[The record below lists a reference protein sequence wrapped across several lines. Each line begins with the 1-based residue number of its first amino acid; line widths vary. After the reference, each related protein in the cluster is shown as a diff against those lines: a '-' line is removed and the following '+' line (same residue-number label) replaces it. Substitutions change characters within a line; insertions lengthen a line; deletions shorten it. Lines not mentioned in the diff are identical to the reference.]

1 MLDKDQIEQLK
12 KQYPVLYSVRI
23 QGVDYIYRP
32 LNIED
37 CEAIEN
43 ARNKKNIAEFE
54 KCFSKAILYPSKDKV
69 LSGALKSIIKK
80 LQKDSQIFD
89 TEDFKKLISD
99 TSIENSSNFTKWKID
114 IRKTLPFITDEEL
127 NKKSTQEFM
136 AILQIAEKMSG
147 IKFITIQEEST
158 EEVEPI
164 AVGQPDPEVQAVTRE
179 QKEAVA
185 SQAAVE
191 LNQTYQE
198 LKNTKKVLRSLG

>member
-1 MLDKDQIEQLK
+1 MLDKDKIEELK

-54 KCFSKAILYPSKDKV
+54 KCFSKTILYPSKDKV

-80 LQKDSQIFD
+80 LQKDAQIFD
-89 TEDFKKLISD
+89 TEDFKQLISD
-99 TSIENSSNFTKWKID
+99 TSIENSSNFTKWKLD

-136 AILQIAEKMSG
+136 ALLQIAEKMSG
-147 IKFITIQEEST
+147 VKFISIQEDS
-158 EEVEPI
+158 EEGEPI